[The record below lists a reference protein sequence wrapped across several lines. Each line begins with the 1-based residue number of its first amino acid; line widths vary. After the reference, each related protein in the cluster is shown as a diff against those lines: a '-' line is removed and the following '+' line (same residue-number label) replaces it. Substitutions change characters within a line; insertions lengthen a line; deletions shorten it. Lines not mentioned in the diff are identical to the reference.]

1 MLRRE
6 DFMVIHALAQRGLFL
21 CDIAKQVGVHP
32 RTVRR
37 ALDRGGVPATRTSR
51 RGSRLDRYRA
61 DIDRLLAEDVWNAV
75 VIFRELQAKGYT
87 GRLSILRDYIRPK
100 RALRIRRATVR
111 FETAP
116 GRQLQSDWG
125 EQRTWIAGAE
135 TTVHVIVNTLG
146 FSRRFHFWCTD
157 GQDAEHTYEGL
168 IRSFDWF
175 GGVPGEVLVDN
186 QKAAVLEHPR
196 GGPARFHPRFVDL
209 AGHYGFVPRACRPAR
224 AQTKGKD
231 ERMVG
236 YIKHHFFVR
245 YRQFE
250 SWAHLNQLAE
260 QWLREEADQ
269 RRHGT
274 VHEIVAERFTQEAPT
289 LRPVPAARYDTAYR
303 EVRQVS
309 WDAYI
314 DVRGRR
320 YSVPAHLAGRPV
332 QIRLTLEG
340 DLAVY
345 EGEHVVASHRV
356 VAGELGWVTVP
367 AHHEALWAQTLEVE
381 RRPLAVYEEVAP

>member
-1 MLRRE
+1 
-6 DFMVIHALAQRGLFL
+6 MVIQALAERGLYL

-37 ALDRGGVPATRTSR
+37 ALDRGGAPAARPAR
-51 RGSRLDRYRA
+51 RGSRLDPFRTE
-61 DIDRLLAEDVWNAV
+61 IDRLLAEDVWNAV

-87 GRLSILRDYIRPK
+87 GQLSILRDYIRPK
-100 RALRIRRATVR
+100 RVLRVRRATVR

-116 GRQLQSDWG
+116 GRQLQSDWA
-125 EQRTWIAGAE
+125 EYRTRIAGEE
-135 TTVHVIVNTLG
+135 TTVHLIVNTLG

-157 GQDAEHTYEGL
+157 SADAAHTYEGL

-186 QKAAVLEHPR
+186 QKAAVLEHPAA
-196 GGPARFHPRFVDL
+196 GPARFHPRFVDL

-236 YIKHHFFVR
+236 YVKHHFFVR
-245 YRQFE
+245 YRGFE
-250 SWAHLNQLAE
+250 NWAHLNQLAE
-260 QWLREEADQ
+260 QWLREEADL
-269 RRHGT
+269 RCHGT
-274 VHEIVAERFTQEAPT
+274 VREIVAARFAREAP
-289 LRPVPAARYDTAYR
+289 LLQPLPARRYDTAYQ
-303 EVRQVS
+303 EMRQVS

-314 DVRGRR
+314 EVRGRR

-340 DLAVY
+340 
-345 EGEHVVASHRV
+345 E
-356 VAGELGWVTVP
+356 
-367 AHHEALWAQTLEVE
+367 
-381 RRPLAVYEEVAP
+381 